1 MIRGDQ
7 MLMRTKDR
15 FGEPLRG
22 RRPALRT
29 HRRNDAG
36 YTLLELLVV
45 MGILAVL
52 IAVATPQLMGY
63 FGKAKTQSVQ
73 LQIENIGTALE
84 LYYMENGSY
93 PSASV
98 GLKALVEATP
108 EAPRWNGPYL
118 KEGIPMTRTGITRRL
133 AALALATVCLLP
145 IARVRADVVTDWNVI
160 ALNATAVPPNSILQS
175 RALAIVHGAIYDAVR
190 AVDRKGGA
198 YAIDVEAPAGTSVD
212 AAVVSAAHGS
222 LVRLAPAER
231 QMLDAALNVSLSKIA
246 DGQGKTEGTALG
258 QQIAEKLVALRS
270 TDGAA
275 VKVVFTAKPGVGL
288 YQFTP
293 PHSLPAI
300 LAQWGSVTPF
310 VLRSSA
316 GLDLKGAPALTA
328 AQFARDFEEV
338 RSVGARN
345 STTRTADQTAAAI
358 FWTVQTAVPWH
369 AAARAASAAKG
380 LSLSENA
387 RLFALLSMA
396 SADSQIIAFAEKY
409 NRPHW
414 RPITA
419 IRAAT
424 DLNIAALKGDIGW
437 EPLLV
442 TPPHPE
448 YPSAH
453 AMFSGAAE
461 AVLRGFFGDDQV
473 DVSVTAPGPFGVTRT
488 YHKFSELTEEVDNA
502 RVWGGIH
509 FRSADVDGSEIG
521 RKIGEIILRE
531 FANSPRKTTQLGER
545 P

>member
-145 IARVRADVVTDWNVI
+145 IAPVRADVVTDWNVI

-288 YQFTP
+288 YQFTL

>member
-1 MIRGDQ
+1 MAPTRI
-7 MLMRTKDR
+7 
-15 FGEPLRG
+15 
-22 RRPALRT
+22 LRT
-29 HRRNDAG
+29 
-36 YTLLELLVV
+36 
-45 MGILAVL
+45 LAV
-52 IAVATPQLMGY
+52 
-63 FGKAKTQSVQ
+63 S
-73 LQIENIGTALE
+73 
-84 LYYMENGSY
+84 
-93 PSASV
+93 
-98 GLKALVEATP
+98 
-108 EAPRWNGPYL
+108 
-118 KEGIPMTRTGITRRL
+118 
-133 AALALATVCLLP
+133 ALATACLLP
-145 IARVRADVVTDWNVI
+145 IARVHADVVTDWNVI

-175 RALAIVHGAIYDAVR
+175 RVLAIVHGAIYDA
-190 AVDRKGGA
+190 ACAIERKGGT
-198 YAIDVEAPAGTSVD
+198 YAIDVEAATGTSVE
-212 AAVVSAAHGS
+212 AAVVAAAHGS

-231 QMLDAALNVSLSKIA
+231 LMLDAALNDSLSRIA
-246 DGQGKTEGTALG
+246 DGQGKTDGIALG
-258 QQIAEKLVALRS
+258 QQIAEKIVALRGG
-270 TDGAA
+270 DGAA
-275 VKVVFTAKPGVGL
+275 IKVTFTAKPGAGL
-288 YQFTP
+288 YQLTP
-293 PHSLPAI
+293 PQSLPAI
-300 LAQWGSVTPF
+300 LAQWGSLAPF
-310 VLRSSA
+310 VLRDRT
-316 GLDLKGAPALTA
+316 GLDFKGAPAVTT
-328 AQFARDFEEV
+328 AQFARDFDEV
-338 RSVGARN
+338 RTVGARN

-369 AAARAASAAKG
+369 AAARSASAAKQ

-424 DLNIAALKGDIGW
+424 DLNTTALKGDAGW

-461 AVLRGFFGDDQV
+461 AVLRGFFGNDEV
-473 DVSVTAPGPFGVTRT
+473 EVSVTAPGPFGVTRT

-521 RKIGEIILRE
+521 RKIGEIVLRK
-531 FANSPRKTTQLGER
+531 FADSPRKTTQLGER

>member
-1 MIRGDQ
+1 MAPTRI
-7 MLMRTKDR
+7 
-15 FGEPLRG
+15 
-22 RRPALRT
+22 LRT
-29 HRRNDAG
+29 
-36 YTLLELLVV
+36 
-45 MGILAVL
+45 LAV
-52 IAVATPQLMGY
+52 
-63 FGKAKTQSVQ
+63 S
-73 LQIENIGTALE
+73 
-84 LYYMENGSY
+84 
-93 PSASV
+93 
-98 GLKALVEATP
+98 
-108 EAPRWNGPYL
+108 
-118 KEGIPMTRTGITRRL
+118 
-133 AALALATVCLLP
+133 ALATACLLP
-145 IARVRADVVTDWNVI
+145 IGRAHADAVTDWNVI

-175 RALAIVHGAIYDAVR
+175 RVLATVHGAIYDAVR

-198 YAIDVEAPAGTSVD
+198 YAIDVDVPAGTSVEA
-212 AAVVSAAHGS
+212 AAVAAAYGT

-231 QMLDAALNVSLSKIA
+231 SMLDAALNVSLSKIA
-246 DGQGKTEGTALG
+246 DGQAKIDGTALG
-258 QQIAEKLVALRS
+258 QQIAEKIVALRS
-270 TDGAA
+270 SDGAA
-275 VKVVFTAKPGVGL
+275 LKVTLTAKPGAGL
-288 YQFTP
+288 YQLTP
-293 PHSLPAI
+293 PQSQPAI
-300 LAQWGSVTPF
+300 LAQWGSLTPF
-310 VLRSSA
+310 VLRDRT
-316 GLDLKGAPALTA
+316 GLDFKGPPAVTT
-328 AQFARDFEEV
+328 AQFARDFDEV
-338 RSVGARN
+338 RTVGARN

-369 AAARAASAAKG
+369 AAARAASAAKQ

-409 NRPHW
+409 DRPHW

-424 DLNIAALKGDIGW
+424 DLNIAALKGDAGW

-453 AMFSGAAE
+453 AIFSGAAE
-461 AVLRGFFGDDQV
+461 AVLRGFFGRDEV

-521 RKIGEIILRE
+521 RKIGEIVMRE
-531 FANSPRKTTQLGER
+531 FANSPRKTTQLGGR

>member
-1 MIRGDQ
+1 MA
-7 MLMRTKDR
+7 RT
-15 FGEPLRG
+15 GIG
-22 RRPALRT
+22 R
-29 HRRNDAG
+29 
-36 YTLLELLVV
+36 
-45 MGILAVL
+45 ILAVSAL
-52 IAVATPQLMGY
+52 T
-63 FGKAKTQSVQ
+63 
-73 LQIENIGTALE
+73 TA
-84 LYYMENGSY
+84 Y
-93 PSASV
+93 
-98 GLKALVEATP
+98 T
-108 EAPRWNGPYL
+108 
-118 KEGIPMTRTGITRRL
+118 
-133 AALALATVCLLP
+133 LP
-145 IARVRADVVTDWNVI
+145 IAPAQADAVTDWNVI

-190 AVDRKGGA
+190 AVDRKSSA
-198 YAIDVEAPAGTSVD
+198 YAVDVEAPAGTAVQ
-212 AAVVSAAHGS
+212 AAVVAAAHGS

-231 QMLDAALNVSLSKIA
+231 SMLDSALNVSLSKIA
-246 DGQGKTEGTALG
+246 DGQGKTDGIALG
-258 QQIAEKLVALRS
+258 GQIAEKIVALRT

-275 VKVVFTAKPGVGL
+275 AKVAFTPKPGAGL
-288 YQFTP
+288 YQLTP
-293 PHSLPAI
+293 PQLLPAI
-300 LAQWGSVTPF
+300 LVQWGTVTPF
-310 VLRSSA
+310 VLRSRA
-316 GLDLKGAPALTA
+316 GLDLKGAPAITT

-338 RSVGARN
+338 KSMGARN

-396 SADSQIIAFAEKY
+396 SADSQIIAFEEKY
-409 NRPHW
+409 KRPHW

-424 DLNIAALKGDIGW
+424 DLDIPALKGDTGW

-453 AMFSGAAE
+453 AVFSGAAE
-461 AVLRGFFGDDQV
+461 AVLRGFFGSDEI

-488 YHKFSELTEEVDNA
+488 YRKFSELTEEVNDA

-509 FRSADVDGSEIG
+509 FRSADVDGAEIG
-521 RKIGEIILRE
+521 RRIGEIVMRE
-531 FANSPRKTTQLGER
+531 FPNSPGKTTQLGGR

>member
-1 MIRGDQ
+1 

-231 QMLDAALNVSLSKIA
+231 QMLDAALNVSLSKIV